1 MWACICVCVRAC
13 FICVWTGL
21 TWRGERLTGK
31 ESGDRGTQK
40 KPEMNQRYRW
50 RSASNVQ
57 SAEIKTLRE
66 DKKAL
71 TETRAKRTR
80 SQITSVWVLAKT
92 SMVWVSRSE
101 QYFHWPSLKTP
112 SQGEAF
118 LNLSPFVTW
127 QQPAIVSYCL
137 PRETG
142 GEPTSMTS
150 ICGRGKSKLWK
161 EPSQTNLLCVWII
174 RLASTAQCI
183 QARQFGDN

>member
-1 MWACICVCVRAC
+1 MRVCICVCVRAC

-21 TWRGERLTGK
+21 TWRGERLTRK
-31 ESGDRGTQK
+31 ESGDGGTQK

-50 RSASNVQ
+50 RSASDVQ

-66 DKKAL
+66 DEKAL

-92 SMVWVSRSE
+92 SMIRVSRSE

-174 RLASTAQCI
+174 RLASTARCI